1 MEEKRYLKLW
11 QKIAYG
17 AGDFGSN
24 FMFTFVSSFVV
35 IYLTDTVGLDAAVIG
50 MLMFA
55 SKCLDG
61 VTDVFFGRL
70 MDRTKSKMGKARP
83 WMFWSVFP
91 LAVCEILLFST
102 PDMDQKIQYVYFF
115 VVYTLLNSI
124 FYTANNISYATLT
137 ALMTKNPNESAG
149 WDFPVY
155 LRYVSRHYH
164 PFGNYEAGRRLWRQR
179 GRMEG
184 SGYLVYSHYGSL

>member
-35 IYLTDTVGLDAAVIG
+35 IYLTDTVGLDPAVIG

-91 LAVCEILLFST
+91 LATCEILPDLF
-102 PDMDQKIQYVYFF
+102 
-115 VVYTLLNSI
+115 LC
-124 FYTANNISYATLT
+124 
-137 ALMTKNPNESAG
+137 
-149 WDFPVY
+149 
-155 LRYVSRHYH
+155 R
-164 PFGNYEAGRRLWRQR
+164 
-179 GRMEG
+179 
-184 SGYLVYSHYGSL
+184 